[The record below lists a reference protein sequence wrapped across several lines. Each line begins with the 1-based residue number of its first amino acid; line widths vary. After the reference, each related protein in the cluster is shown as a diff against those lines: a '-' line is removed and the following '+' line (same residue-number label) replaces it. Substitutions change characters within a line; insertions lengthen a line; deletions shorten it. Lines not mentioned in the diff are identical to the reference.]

1 MMKKSILSA
10 ALTACIVAIA
20 GCDDARRELPPPP
33 TITGNLL
40 LLTDNNELASIN
52 VGDPTILVS
61 KESIKGL
68 KTGDSLVGLDYRPS
82 DGKLYAIGYLGNIY
96 TIDTTTTTAEFKK
109 ALKADPADTTA
120 PFTAITG
127 DKSQIGVNFD
137 PLTDHLRLVGSN
149 GQNLRIDE
157 ETGNTTTDG
166 TINGADATVTAIAHT
181 NSFPETKTTRLFDID
196 VKQDRLFLQSAPNDG
211 TLGTSAALGVNATGS
226 SGFAINGFNNKSFAV
241 LTVNGTQR
249 LYRINLSSIGTDTNA
264 ATPAGS
270 LPALGNIH
278 AIALKSNIYTTT
290 YQAAGLTNNNKLALF
305 DLADPTDALLVNISI
320 SGGLATDESIVG
332 IDYRPSKPG
341 VLYALSNKGY
351 LYIFANP
358 NTGALSTDST
368 KKIKLIANETDTTQP
383 FTALNGTRFA
393 MDFDPVADSTL
404 PTTPPSPINSLR
416 IISNTGQNLRVD
428 VDSGKTIT
436 DSDLNGIP
444 SALVT
449 AAAYSNNFKSTGGT
463 TQLFNLERSTSKL
476 ALQAS
481 PNNGTLT
488 AVGALG
494 ITLGN
499 ATGFDIVGGDNGL
512 AIAVANVGEANT
524 SSLYKV
530 NLTTGE
536 ALPAVSVN
544 GTPDPAKSKIGNV
557 TTPVPALIDIALL
570 QVQ

>member
-1 MMKKSILSA
+1 MKKSILSA

-40 LLTDNNELASIN
+40 LLTDNNELASID
-52 VGDPTILVS
+52 VEIPSILVS
-61 KESIKGL
+61 KKSIKGL
-68 KTGDSLVGLDYRPS
+68 KTGDSLIGLDYRPS

-127 DKSQIGVNFD
+127 DKSQIAVNFD

-149 GQNLRIDE
+149 GQNLRIDV

-196 VKQDRLFLQSAPNDG
+196 VKQDRLFLQSSPNDG
-211 TLGTSAALGVNATGS
+211 TLSTSAPLGVTATGS
-226 SGFAINGFNNKSFAV
+226 SGFAINGFNNKGYAV

-249 LYRINLSSIGTDTNA
+249 LYRINLASIGTTSNA
-264 ATPAGS
+264 ATLAGS

-305 DLADPTDALLVNISI
+305 DLADPTDVRLVNI
-320 SGGLATDESIVG
+320 SGGLATDESIIG
-332 IDYRPSKPG
+332 MDYRPSKRG
-341 VLYALSNKGY
+341 ILYALSDKGY
-351 LYIFANP
+351 LYIFTNP
-358 NTGALSTDST
+358 NTGTLSTEST

-436 DSDLNGIP
+436 DTDLNGIP

-449 AAAYSNNFKSTGGT
+449 AAAYSNNFAGTGGT

-512 AIAVANVGEANT
+512 AITVANEGEANT

-570 QVQ
+570 QAQ

>member
-1 MMKKSILSA
+1 MKKSILGA
-10 ALTACIVAIA
+10 ALAACAITIA
-20 GCDDARRELPPPP
+20 GCDDARRAPPIPP
-33 TITGNLL
+33 TATGNLL
-40 LLTDNNELASIN
+40 LLTDNNELASVN
-52 VGDPTILVS
+52 VEFPALLIS

-82 DGKLYAIGYLGNIY
+82 DAQLYAIGYLGNIY
-96 TIDTTTTTAEFKK
+96 TIDTTTTTATFEK
-109 ALKADPADTTA
+109 ALIPDPADTTA
-120 PFTAITG
+120 PFTAISG
-127 DKSQIGVNFD
+127 DKSQIAVNFD
-137 PLTDHLRLVGSN
+137 PLTDRLRLVGSN
-149 GQNLRIDE
+149 GQNLRIDVD
-157 ETGNTTTDG
+157 TGKTTTDAA
-166 TINGADATVTAIAHT
+166 INGADATVTSIAHT

-196 VKQDRLFLQSAPNDG
+196 VKQDRLFLQGSPNDG
-211 TLGTSAALGVNATGS
+211 TLSTSAALGVTATGS
-226 SGFAINGFNNKSFAV
+226 SGFAINGFNNKGYAV
-241 LTVNGTQR
+241 LTVNGSQR
-249 LYRINLSSIGTDTNA
+249 LYSINLSSIGTTTNA
-264 ATPAGS
+264 ATLAGS
-270 LPALGNIH
+270 LPTLGNIH
-278 AIALKSNIYTTT
+278 AIALKSNIHTTT

-305 DLADPTDALLVNISI
+305 DLADPTDVLLVNI
-320 SGGLATDESIVG
+320 SGGLATDESIIG

-351 LYIFANP
+351 LYIFTNP
-358 NTGALSTDST
+358 NTGTLSTDST

-383 FTALNGTRFA
+383 FTALDGTRFA
-393 MDFDPVADSTL
+393 MDFDPVADSTS
-404 PTTPPSPINSLR
+404 PTTPPTPINSLR
-416 IISNTGQNLRVD
+416 VISNTGQNLRVD
-428 VDSGKTIT
+428 VDTGKTIT
-436 DSDLNGIP
+436 DTNLNGIP

-481 PNNGTLT
+481 PNDGTLT

-499 ATGFDIVGGDNGL
+499 ATGLDIVGGDNGL
-512 AIAVANVGEANT
+512 ALAVANVGEANT

-544 GTPDPAKSKIGNV
+544 GTPDPAKSKIGNN

-570 QVQ
+570 QAQ